1 MRIFNPFKPH
11 ICEFRTG
18 DFAVRKLA
26 LLGWE
31 YLDADAKRFPDTWW
45 SRGYANHAATTCPE
59 FAVDRLK
66 TYYEYKNK
74 PFSKLYAY

>member
-11 ICEFRTG
+11 ICEFGTG
-18 DFAVRKLA
+18 GFAVRKLTC
-26 LLGWE
+26 LGWG
-31 YLDADAKRFPDTWW
+31 YLDASTKNYYDFWW
-45 SRGYANHAATTCPE
+45 SKRCAKYAVTVYPE
-59 FAVDRLK
+59 FAVDRLR